1 MLYLTNGFK
10 CVLIKSY
17 PLLAINMQKH
27 GSTIHLYTINT
38 WIMGSA
44 Y

>member
-1 MLYLTNGFK
+1 MLYLTKGFK
-10 CVLIKSY
+10 RILTKLY

-27 GSTIHLYTINT
+27 GSTIHLYTNDT

>member
-1 MLYLTNGFK
+1 
-10 CVLIKSY
+10 
-17 PLLAINMQKH
+17 LAVNMQKH

>member
-1 MLYLTNGFK
+1 MLYLTKGFK
-10 CVLIKSY
+10 RILTKPY